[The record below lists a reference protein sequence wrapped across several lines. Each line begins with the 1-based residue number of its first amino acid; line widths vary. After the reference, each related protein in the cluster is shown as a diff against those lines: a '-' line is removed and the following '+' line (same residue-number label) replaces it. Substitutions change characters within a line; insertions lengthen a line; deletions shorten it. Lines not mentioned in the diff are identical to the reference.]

1 MNFIEETLV
10 ASIAAILLESF
21 GIEHEEGLVMLEI
34 PNNTENGDY
43 ATNIAMRLT
52 KRVGKNPREI
62 AGVIV
67 DGLSDHTMV
76 KSVSIAGPG
85 FINFFIKEDVLAGVV
100 KVIRDLGTDFG
111 KSDFGEGKKILL
123 EYVSANPTGQ
133 LHVGHARGAAWG
145 DSLLRILNF
154 AGYKA
159 DGEFYVNDLGNQITM
174 LSLSLYARYQQ
185 AFGID
190 VALPEDGYHAQDI
203 VEIAAD
209 VVKQEGDAWLNR
221 DQSEWEPYFKELG
234 IKFELDRIKR
244 DLKTFKVR
252 IDNYVS
258 EKSLYEEGRVEKS
271 LNELRERGFTYEAD
285 GALWLRTTDFKDDK
299 DRVMIKSDGS
309 YTYLVPDIGYHLYKM
324 ERGYDQLIDLLGGD
338 HHGYIARME
347 AALEALGYKDV
358 FEVDIIQMV
367 RLIEDGVEVV
377 MSKRTGNAVGLIELV
392 DDIGIDATRYFFVSR
407 ALQTPLDFDMTL
419 ARSKANDNPVFYAQ
433 YAHARICSILRTV
446 GDLDEGSALDLLV
459 HPKETELMKHLNE
472 FPSVVADAAK
482 SRQVHKVPNY
492 IHMLSGLFHSF
503 YGAVKIVDGE
513 QPELSAQRALLLD
526 ATRITLANALDL
538 IGVNAPEKM

>member
-10 ASIAAILLESF
+10 AAIEEIIKKEF
-21 GIEHEEGLVMLEI
+21 GIEKESGLVMLEI
-34 PNNTENGDY
+34 PNKTENGDY

-52 KRVGKNPREI
+52 KRVGKAPRDV
-62 AGVIV
+62 ASVIV
-67 DGLSDHTMV
+67 EGLSDHEMI
-76 KSVSIAGPG
+76 SSIVVAGPG
-85 FINFFIKEDVLAGVV
+85 FINFFIKPDVMAGVIPI
-100 KVIRDLGTDFG
+100 IRNLDRNYGS
-111 KSDFGEGKKILL
+111 SDFGEGRKILL

-174 LSLSLYARYQQ
+174 LSHSLFARYQQ
-185 AFGID
+185 ALGVD
-190 VALPEDGYHAQDI
+190 AKMPEDGYHAQDI
-203 VEIAAD
+203 KDIALD
-209 VVKQEGDAWLNR
+209 VIEQEGDVWLDK
-221 DQSEWEPYFKELG
+221 DQSLWEPYFKELG

-244 DLKTFKVR
+244 DLVTFNVR

-258 EKSLYEEGRVEKS
+258 EKSLYDEGRVEKS
-271 LNELRERGFTYEAD
+271 LNELKDRGFTYEAD

-309 YTYLVPDIGYHLYKM
+309 YTYLVPDIGYHLYKL
-324 ERGYDQLIDLLGGD
+324 ERGYDELIDLLGGD

-358 FEVDIIQMV
+358 FDVDIIQMV

-392 DDIGIDATRYFFVSR
+392 DDIGVDATRYFFVSR

-446 GDLDEGSALDLLV
+446 GSVDEVKNLDALV
-459 HPKETELMKHLNE
+459 HPKEIELLKHLNE

-482 SRQVHKVPNY
+482 SRQVHKVANY
-492 IHMLSGLFHSF
+492 IHNLSSLFHSF
-503 YGAVKIVDGE
+503 YGAVKVIDTE
-513 QPELSAQRALLLD
+513 NADATAQRVLLLD
-526 ATRITLANALDL
+526 ATRITLRNALDL
-538 IGVNAPEKM
+538 IGVSAPEKM

>member
-10 ASIAAILLESF
+10 AAIEEIIKKEF
-21 GIEHEEGLVMLEI
+21 GIEKESGLVMLEI
-34 PNNTENGDY
+34 PNKTENGDY

-52 KRVGKNPREI
+52 KRVGKAPRDV
-62 AGVIV
+62 ASVIV
-67 DGLSDHTMV
+67 EGLSDHEMI
-76 KSVSIAGPG
+76 SSIVVAGPG
-85 FINFFIKEDVLAGVV
+85 FINFFIKPDVMAGVIPI
-100 KVIRDLGTDFG
+100 IRNLDRNYGS
-111 KSDFGEGKKILL
+111 SDFGEGRKILL

-174 LSLSLYARYQQ
+174 LSHSLFARYQQ
-185 AFGID
+185 ALGVD
-190 VALPEDGYHAQDI
+190 AKMPEDGYHAQDI
-203 VEIAAD
+203 KDIALD
-209 VVKQEGDAWLNR
+209 VIEQEGDVWLDK
-221 DQSEWEPYFKELG
+221 DQSLWEPYFKELG

-244 DLKTFKVR
+244 DLVTFNVR

-258 EKSLYEEGRVEKS
+258 EKSLYDEGRVEKS
-271 LNELRERGFTYEAD
+271 LNELKDRGFTYEAD

-309 YTYLVPDIGYHLYKM
+309 YTYLVPDIGYHLYKL
-324 ERGYDQLIDLLGGD
+324 ERGYDELIDLLGGD

-358 FEVDIIQMV
+358 FDVDIIQMV

-446 GDLDEGSALDLLV
+446 GSVDEVKNLDALV
-459 HPKETELMKHLNE
+459 HPKEIELLKHLNE

-482 SRQVHKVPNY
+482 SRQVHKVANY
-492 IHMLSGLFHSF
+492 IHNLSSLFHSF
-503 YGAVKIVDGE
+503 YGAVKVIDTE
-513 QPELSAQRALLLD
+513 NADATAQRVLLLD
-526 ATRITLANALDL
+526 ATRITLRNALDL
-538 IGVNAPEKM
+538 IGVSAPEKM

>member
-10 ASIAAILLESF
+10 AAIEEIIKKEF
-21 GIEHEEGLVMLEI
+21 GIEKESGLVMLEI
-34 PNNTENGDY
+34 PNKTENGDY

-52 KRVGKNPREI
+52 KRVGKAPRDV
-62 AGVIV
+62 ASVIV
-67 DGLSDHTMV
+67 EGLSDHEMI
-76 KSVSIAGPG
+76 SSIVVAGPG
-85 FINFFIKEDVLAGVV
+85 FINFFIKPDVMAGVIPI
-100 KVIRDLGTDFG
+100 IRDLDQNYGS
-111 KSDFGEGKKILL
+111 SDFGEGRKILL

-174 LSLSLYARYQQ
+174 LSHSLFARYQQ
-185 AFGID
+185 ALGVD
-190 VALPEDGYHAQDI
+190 AKMPEDGYHAQDI
-203 VEIAAD
+203 KDIALD
-209 VVKQEGDAWLNR
+209 VIEQEGDVWLDK
-221 DQSEWEPYFKELG
+221 DQSLWEPYFKELG

-244 DLKTFKVR
+244 DLVTFNVR

-258 EKSLYEEGRVEKS
+258 EKSLYDEGRVEKS
-271 LNELRERGFTYEAD
+271 LNELKDRGFTYEAD

-309 YTYLVPDIGYHLYKM
+309 YTYLVPDIGYHLYKL
-324 ERGYDQLIDLLGGD
+324 ERGYDELIDLLGGD

-358 FEVDIIQMV
+358 FDVDIIQMV

-392 DDIGIDATRYFFVSR
+392 DDIGVDATRYFFVSR

-446 GDLDEGSALDLLV
+446 GSVDEVKNLDALV
-459 HPKETELMKHLNE
+459 HPKEIELLKHLNE

-482 SRQVHKVPNY
+482 SRQVHKVANY
-492 IHMLSGLFHSF
+492 IHNLSSLFHSF
-503 YGAVKIVDGE
+503 YGAVKVIDTE
-513 QPELSAQRALLLD
+513 NADATAQRVLLLD
-526 ATRITLANALDL
+526 ASRITMRNALDI
-538 IGVNAPEKM
+538 IGHSAPVKM

>member
-10 ASIAAILLESF
+10 AAIEEIIKKEF
-21 GIEHEEGLVMLEI
+21 GIEKESGLVMLEI
-34 PNNTENGDY
+34 PNKTENGDY

-52 KRVGKNPREI
+52 KRVGKAPRDV
-62 AGVIV
+62 ASVIV
-67 DGLSDHTMV
+67 EGLSDHEMI
-76 KSVSIAGPG
+76 SSIVVAGPG
-85 FINFFIKEDVLAGVV
+85 FINFFIKPDVMAGVIPI
-100 KVIRDLGTDFG
+100 IRDLDQNYGS
-111 KSDFGEGKKILL
+111 SDFGEGRKILL

-174 LSLSLYARYQQ
+174 LSHSLFARYQQ
-185 AFGID
+185 ALGVD
-190 VALPEDGYHAQDI
+190 AKMPEDGYHAQDI
-203 VEIAAD
+203 KDIALD
-209 VVKQEGDAWLNR
+209 VIEQEGDVWLDK
-221 DQSEWEPYFKELG
+221 DQSLWEPYFKELG

-244 DLKTFKVR
+244 DLVTFNVR

-258 EKSLYEEGRVEKS
+258 EKSLYDEGRVEKS
-271 LNELRERGFTYEAD
+271 LNELKDRGFTYEAD

-309 YTYLVPDIGYHLYKM
+309 YTYLVPDIGYHLYKL
-324 ERGYDQLIDLLGGD
+324 ERGYDELIDLLGGD

-358 FEVDIIQMV
+358 FDVDIIQMV

-392 DDIGIDATRYFFVSR
+392 DDIGVDATRYFFVSR

-446 GDLDEGSALDLLV
+446 GSVDEVKNLDALV
-459 HPKETELMKHLNE
+459 HPKEIELLKHLNE

-482 SRQVHKVPNY
+482 SRQVHKVANY
-492 IHMLSGLFHSF
+492 IHNLSSLFHSF
-503 YGAVKIVDGE
+503 YGAVKVIDTE
-513 QPELSAQRALLLD
+513 NADATAQRVLLLD
-526 ATRITLANALDL
+526 ATRITLRNALDL
-538 IGVNAPEKM
+538 IGVSAPEKM

>member
-10 ASIAAILLESF
+10 AAIEEIIKKEF
-21 GIEHEEGLVMLEI
+21 GIEKESGLVMLEI
-34 PNNTENGDY
+34 PNKTENGDY

-52 KRVGKNPREI
+52 KRVGKAPRDV
-62 AGVIV
+62 ASVIV
-67 DGLSDHTMV
+67 EGLSDHEMI
-76 KSVSIAGPG
+76 SSIVVAGPG
-85 FINFFIKEDVLAGVV
+85 FINFFIKPDVMAGVIPI
-100 KVIRDLGTDFG
+100 IRNLDRNYGS
-111 KSDFGEGKKILL
+111 SDFGEGRKILL

-174 LSLSLYARYQQ
+174 LSHSLFARYQQ
-185 AFGID
+185 ALGVD
-190 VALPEDGYHAQDI
+190 AKMPEDGYHAQDI
-203 VEIAAD
+203 KDIALD
-209 VVKQEGDAWLNR
+209 VIEQEGDVWLDK
-221 DQSEWEPYFKELG
+221 DQSLWEPYFKELG

-244 DLKTFKVR
+244 DLVTFNVR

-258 EKSLYEEGRVEKS
+258 EKSLYDEGRVEKS
-271 LNELRERGFTYEAD
+271 LNELKDRGFTYEAD

-309 YTYLVPDIGYHLYKM
+309 YTYLVPDIGYHLYKL
-324 ERGYDQLIDLLGGD
+324 ERGYDELIDLLGGD

-358 FEVDIIQMV
+358 FDVDIIQMV

-392 DDIGIDATRYFFVSR
+392 DDIGVDATRYFFVSR

-446 GDLDEGSALDLLV
+446 GSVDEVKNLDALV
-459 HPKETELMKHLNE
+459 HPKEIELLKHLNE

-482 SRQVHKVPNY
+482 SRQVHKVANY
-492 IHMLSGLFHSF
+492 IHNLSSLFHSF
-503 YGAVKIVDGE
+503 YGAVKVIDTE
-513 QPELSAQRALLLD
+513 NADETAQRVLLLD
-526 ATRITLANALDL
+526 ATRITLRNALDL
-538 IGVNAPEKM
+538 IGVSAPEKM

>member
-10 ASIAAILLESF
+10 AAIEEIIKKEF
-21 GIEHEEGLVMLEI
+21 GIEKESGLVMLEI
-34 PNNTENGDY
+34 PNKTENGDY

-52 KRVGKNPREI
+52 KRVGKAPRDV
-62 AGVIV
+62 ASVIV
-67 DGLSDHTMV
+67 EGLSDHEMI
-76 KSVSIAGPG
+76 SSIVVAGPG
-85 FINFFIKEDVLAGVV
+85 FINFFIKPDVMAGVIPI
-100 KVIRDLGTDFG
+100 IRNLDRNYGS
-111 KSDFGEGKKILL
+111 SDFGEGHKILL

-174 LSLSLYARYQQ
+174 LSHSLFARYQQ
-185 AFGID
+185 ALGVD
-190 VALPEDGYHAQDI
+190 AKMPEDGYHAQDI
-203 VEIAAD
+203 KDIALD
-209 VVKQEGDAWLNR
+209 VIEQEGDVWLDK
-221 DQSEWEPYFKELG
+221 DQSLWEPYFKELG

-244 DLKTFKVR
+244 DLVTFNVR

-258 EKSLYEEGRVEKS
+258 EKSLYDEGRVEKS
-271 LNELRERGFTYEAD
+271 LNELKDRGFTYEAD

-309 YTYLVPDIGYHLYKM
+309 YTYLVPDIGYHLYKL
-324 ERGYDQLIDLLGGD
+324 ERGYDELIDLLGGD

-358 FEVDIIQMV
+358 FDVDIIQMV

-392 DDIGIDATRYFFVSR
+392 DDIGVDATRYFFVSR

-446 GDLDEGSALDLLV
+446 GSVDEVKNLDALV
-459 HPKETELMKHLNE
+459 HPKEIELLKHLNE

-482 SRQVHKVPNY
+482 SRQVHKVANY
-492 IHMLSGLFHSF
+492 IHNLSSLFHSF
-503 YGAVKIVDGE
+503 YGAVKVIDTE
-513 QPELSAQRALLLD
+513 NADATAQRVLLLD
-526 ATRITLANALDL
+526 ATRITLRNALDL
-538 IGVNAPEKM
+538 IGVSAPEKM